1 MPPLASLVFLSYS
14 RSLTSPRYRAFP
26 PASQAARSLMARE
39 KQMPPSASRVFL
51 SCSRSLT
58 SPRCRALP
66 PASQAARSLMAR
78 EKQMPPSA
86 SLVFL
91 SCSLYHIFHAM
102 TPLKKALHAFFVARS
117 ACLLIEFN
125 MPCPSKPSSLQA
137 FRSIHRYRTMFPAR
151 TACSGLLLQTAL

>member
-1 MPPLASLVFLSYS
+1 MPPLASLVFLSCS

-39 KQMPPSASRVFL
+39 KQMPPLASLVFL

-58 SPRCRALP
+58 SPRCRAFP

-78 EKQMPPSA
+78 EKQMPPLA

-91 SCSLYHIFHAM
+91 SCSLYREHSSLNNFAVRDEQASPVPALLRSLYHIFPCDDTAE
-102 TPLKKALHAFFVARS
+102 KGA
-117 ACLLIEFN
+117 ACL
-125 MPCPSKPSSLQA
+125 
-137 FRSIHRYRTMFPAR
+137 FRCTQRLSFDRI
-151 TACSGLLLQTAL
+151 